1 MPSSVEQYIHRIGRV
16 GRADAIGLAISLVS
30 KHEEKVWFH
39 TCGRSR
45 AKASTCTNRKLTSE
59 GGCCMWNNE
68 LQVMKSV
75 EERSISVPEL
85 SNTLDLPPEIDL
97 VGYGIF
103 VSFMCSVRVSKN
115 DKLIQLA
122 TKNAE
127 TIKHNVDI
135 LEKLENQTQN
145 SYLFIKQQFI

>member
-1 MPSSVEQYIHRIGRV
+1 
-16 GRADAIGLAISLVS
+16 
-30 KHEEKVWFH
+30 
-39 TCGRSR
+39 
-45 AKASTCTNRKLTSE
+45 
-59 GGCCMWNNE
+59 
-68 LQVMKSV
+68 MKSV